1 MNIELLWRLIIK
13 CHNINK
19 SVYKGTTP
27 SKKELFLYKQK
38 NLLLETICDQVKRQN
53 SIKYSFSHT
62 GGYCPFVIYFE
73 YNNTQISF
81 HTSSNYGITIE
92 DAISWDGIPK
102 GYISWKGKYPG
113 TKGLKDQSNNKYI
126 NLIKRLLQGHR

>member
-1 MNIELLWRLIIK
+1 MNKIDLLWRLIVK

-19 SVYKGTTP
+19 SVNKGTTP

-38 NLLLETICDQVKRQN
+38 GLLLETICDQVKRQN
-53 SIKYSFSHT
+53 SIKYSFSYI

-92 DAISWDGIPK
+92 DAISWDGIIK
-102 GYISWKGKYPG
+102 GYVSWNDKFPG
-113 TKGLKDQSNNKYI
+113 TKNLKDCSTKK
-126 NLIKRLLQGHR
+126 LISCRKF